1 MITDLNIAVEVVNID
16 LNKAVSEVTDSKV
29 EMGDLC
35 LILEINLTEI
45 TLGKEEEILI
55 LSLTMLVKETD
66 GKVMVTKIATEQ
78 I

>member
-1 MITDLNIAVEVVNID
+1 MAVEVVNID